1 MTWLICNS
9 INYDTNENDQI
20 MCNSE
25 GFQAPFQNT
34 CPCNLYRV
42 RLHFNCVDFGFF
54 LLLQTFVHLQN
65 AGAPLSVLFY
75 PLPLSVP
82 ETAMG
87 VTLNAQQH
95 SDSEYV
101 QAIHR

>member
-1 MTWLICNS
+1 MWGYGPHS
-9 INYDTNENDQI
+9 W
-20 MCNSE
+20 SV
-25 GFQAPFQNT
+25 GSGK
-34 CPCNLYRV
+34 LYRCTV
-42 RLHFNCVDFGFF
+42 YYVVFDTADISSNFEMPEPHGLCQFC
-54 LLLQTFVHLQN
+54 
-65 AGAPLSVLFY
+65 

-101 QAIHR
+101 KAIHR

>member
-1 MTWLICNS
+1 LLFE
-9 INYDTNENDQI
+9 ENDTAESDQDVFI
-20 MCNSE
+20 PKWLPTEFKNAVFASFPFALILELFMVVQKFISNSKCRN
-25 GFQAPFQNT
+25 PSV
-34 CPCNLYRV
+34 CSK
-42 RLHFNCVDFGFF
+42 FF
-54 LLLQTFVHLQN
+54 
-65 AGAPLSVLFY
+65 

>member
-1 MTWLICNS
+1 MASKPFPQRWSLVIYTVFAFISFELIMELFLVMQVFLSNAKCRN
-9 INYDTNENDQI
+9 N
-20 MCNSE
+20 
-25 GFQAPFQNT
+25 
-34 CPCNLYRV
+34 RV
-42 RLHFNCVDFGFF
+42 CTQFW
-54 LLLQTFVHLQN
+54 
-65 AGAPLSVLFY
+65 
-75 PLPLSVP
+75 PLPFSVP

>member
-1 MTWLICNS
+1 MVCA
-9 INYDTNENDQI
+9 Q
-20 MCNSE
+20 
-25 GFQAPFQNT
+25 F
-34 CPCNLYRV
+34 
-42 RLHFNCVDFGFF
+42 H
-54 LLLQTFVHLQN
+54 
-65 AGAPLSVLFY
+65 

-87 VTLNAQQH
+87 VSLNAQTH